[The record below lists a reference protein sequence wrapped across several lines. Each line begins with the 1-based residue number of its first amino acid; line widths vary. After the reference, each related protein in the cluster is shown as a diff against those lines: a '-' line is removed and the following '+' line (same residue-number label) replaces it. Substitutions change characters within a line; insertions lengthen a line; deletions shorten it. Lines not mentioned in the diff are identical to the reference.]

1 MVPLQISD
9 WVDILCFPQFS
20 LVWHLILDM
29 IFNVGNEDMRH
40 DWCSD
45 ISHQIWNMGRS
56 PSYRLILRFSPW
68 FSCWLGFDIWILAI
82 RISFGGFW
90 AALDT
95 LSVYSLAGLGLYFYI
110 WKLLYLYF
118 DAGRL
123 FCLFPVRPAGV
134 DLALRLPQVL
144 IKPRMMHSS
153 SSAVHWRQPA
163 ELG

>member
-1 MVPLQISD
+1 MAKKYINLTIHGATPDQWLSRHFVFSPIQPCLAFD
-9 WVDILCFPQFS
+9 TWYDIQCGE
-20 LVWHLILDM
+20 WRYEM
-29 IFNVGNEDMRH
+29 WH

-123 FCLFPVRPAGV
+123 FCL
-134 DLALRLPQVL
+134 
-144 IKPRMMHSS
+144 
-153 SSAVHWRQPA
+153 
-163 ELG
+163 